1 VGAFASTIGI
11 RPRRSFQRQYA
22 CDVSEAGSSSGNA
35 PPTDGM
41 SFDLLAGSLRA
52 SSGDLD
58 TFVEVL
64 GEKLEHALPGRV
76 KVVRR
81 SVRRWSKE
89 RRVKRIEL
97 ELGAAR
103 YLLVAEAGGVE
114 ARRART
120 VRGIVL
126 KSEPLPLETWIDA
139 LADDL
144 AVEAQTSEQARSS
157 LEQLLGA

>member
-1 VGAFASTIGI
+1 M
-11 RPRRSFQRQYA
+11 
-22 CDVSEAGSSSGNA
+22 SEADSSSGNA
-35 PPTDGM
+35 PPTEEA

-64 GEKLEHALPGRV
+64 GAKLERALPGRV
-76 KVVRR
+76 KIERR

-97 ELGAAR
+97 ALGAAR
-103 YLLVAEAGGVE
+103 YLLVAERGVVD

-126 KSEPLPLETWIDA
+126 KSETLPLETWIDA
-139 LADDL
+139 LAHDL
-144 AVEAQTSEQARSS
+144 AAEAQTNEQARSS
-157 LEQLLGA
+157 LEQLLRA